1 MALTQGQT
9 TSFKVEKLRA
19 IHNFDTGGDV
29 FKLALYADT
38 ATLGADTTAYTA
50 AGEITGTGYTA
61 GGNTLVNITP
71 SASGTIG
78 VTSFETTGWTGALT
92 ARGGL
97 IYNSS
102 KANRSVC
109 VLDFGSNKTSLVSF
123 VVQFPTPI
131 GTAAIISEA

>member
-29 FKLALYADT
+29 FKLALYLSS
-38 ATLGADTTAYTA
+38 ATLGPDTTVYTA
-50 AGEITGTGYTA
+50 AGEITGTGYAA
-61 GGNTLVNITP
+61 GGATLTNITP
-71 SASGTIG
+71 VASGTVG
-78 VTSFETTGWTGALT
+78 VTSFETVGWTGALT

-102 KANRSVC
+102 KANRAVC
-109 VLDFGSNKTSLVSF
+109 VLDFGSDKTSSTTF
-123 VVQFPTPI
+123 VVQFPTPT

>member
-9 TSFKVEKLRA
+9 TSFKVEKLLA
-19 IHNFDTGGDV
+19 IHNFATGGDV

-50 AGEITGTGYTA
+50 AGEITGPGYTA

-71 SASGTIG
+71 TASGTIG
-78 VTSFETTGWTGALT
+78 VTNFETTGWTGALT

-102 KANRSVC
+102 KANRSVL

>member
-19 IHNFDTGGDV
+19 IHNFDNGGDV
-29 FKLALYADT
+29 FKLALYLSS
-38 ATLGADTTAYTA
+38 ATLGPDTTVYTA
-50 AGEITGTGYTA
+50 TGEITGTGYAA
-61 GGNTLVNITP
+61 GGATLTNITP
-71 SASGTIG
+71 VASGTVG
-78 VTSFETTGWTGALT
+78 VTSFETVGWTGALT

-102 KANRSVC
+102 KANRAVC
-109 VLDFGSNKTSLVSF
+109 VLDFGSDKTSSTTF
-123 VVQFPTPI
+123 VVQFPTPT

>member
-19 IHNFDTGGDV
+19 IHNFDSGGDV
-29 FKLALYADT
+29 FKLALYDDT
-38 ATLGADTTAYTA
+38 ATLGAATTAYTA
-50 AGEITGTGYTA
+50 TGEITGTGYTA

-71 SASGTIG
+71 TASGTIG

-102 KANRSVC
+102 KANRSVA
-109 VLDFGSNKTSLVSF
+109 VLDFGSNKTSAVSF